1 VCPFRRDG
9 GASASTCRCRDRRCQ
24 GGYGPPCFFER
35 RTFSADVLCDD
46 MHDYRESWAET
57 HVTLKQR
64 KLDGTIR

>member
-1 VCPFRRDG
+1 MEELPPAARRG
-9 GASASTCRCRDRRCQ
+9 ECSQ

-46 MHDYRESWAET
+46 MRDYRESWAET

-64 KLDGTIR
+64 KSEGTIR